1 MISSVNS
8 NTTGTSSTT
17 TTNSNE
23 ELGKNDFLN
32 LLVTQL
38 KHQDPLNPMDSADF
52 TAQLAQ
58 FSSLEQLENANSNL
72 ETLITAQVDMTS
84 DQALS
89 YIGKTVL
96 AYGNVVNKT
105 DGAAEEIQFELGE
118 NAEKVYIQIYDAE
131 GNLVRNIEE
140 GEMERGTNSYSW
152 DGLDSEGNEV
162 DDGAYTFEAYA
173 YDASDEEVNMVWF
186 IEAPITGVTYN
197 SGKVYLNSGDTVMSK
212 DAIFKVQES
221 S

>member
-1 MISSVNS
+1 MISSVQS
-8 NTTGTSSTT
+8 NNESSFTQTGSSE
-17 TTNSNE
+17 NGVM
-23 ELGKNDFLN
+23 GKDDFLN

-58 FSSLEQLENANSNL
+58 FSSLEQLENANTNL
-72 ETLITAQVDMTS
+72 ETLISAQTDMSS

-96 AYGNVVNKT
+96 AYGNIVNKT
-105 DGAAEEIQFELGE
+105 EGVMEDIQFELGE
-118 NAEKVYIQIYDAE
+118 NAEKVYIQIYDSE

-140 GEMERGTNSYSW
+140 GEMEMGTNSYSW
-152 DGLDSEGNEV
+152 DGLDSDGNEV
-162 DDGAYTFEAYA
+162 DDGAYTFEVYGF
-173 YDASDEEVNMVWF
+173 DASEESIDTVWF

-197 SGKVYLNSGDTVMSK
+197 SGKVYLNSGDTIISK
-212 DAIFKVQES
+212 DAIFKVQGS
-221 S
+221 